1 MRSEGETR
9 AMTVRE
15 LIEALR
21 DAPLDALV
29 VMSKDGEGNEF
40 SPLAEIG
47 TESTYE
53 ATSTWSGE
61 LHLKTL
67 TPEHVAQG
75 YTDEDVGGAESVAC
89 VCLWPVN

>member
-1 MRSEGETR
+1 M
-9 AMTVRE
+9 AMTVGE
-15 LIEALR
+15 LIEALQ
-21 DAPLDALV
+21 DVPPETLV

-61 LHLKTL
+61 LHIKTL
-67 TPEHVAQG
+67 TPEDVAQG
-75 YTDEDVGGAESVAC
+75 FTADDVGGPDSVPC